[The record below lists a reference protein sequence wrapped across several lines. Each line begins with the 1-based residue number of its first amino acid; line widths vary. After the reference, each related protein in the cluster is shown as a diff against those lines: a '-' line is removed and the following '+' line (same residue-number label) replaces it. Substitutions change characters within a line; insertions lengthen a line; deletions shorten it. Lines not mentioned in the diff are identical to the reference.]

1 MKVKQSAI
9 LAAVAA
15 GATISTRE
23 AGFLPGM
30 IVPVVYASPA
40 GSFVGSAIIQT
51 SEDGT
56 TWGTGAGASA
66 ITQPGGGVIHMVTL
80 KQFIRLN
87 MTAFTSGNL
96 QASILSDIA

>member
-1 MKVKQSAI
+1 MKIKQTAV
-9 LAAVAA
+9 LASVVA
-15 GATISTRE
+15 GATISTTE

-30 IVPVVYASPA
+30 IVPVQYASPA
-40 GSFVGSAIIQT
+40 GSFVGSAVIQT

-56 TWGTGAGASA
+56 TWATATGASA
-66 ITQPGGGVIHMVTL
+66 ITAVGGGVIHMVTL